1 MTENLRKEYE
11 LVKEKYDELVS
22 AVSELVQV
30 RESSDVKIMKPYN
43 ELRDELHVV
52 NMDKVSQE
60 RFDWWKIEY
69 NAMIHKRV
77 WDDTSFTV
85 ERHMDYWR
93 VVLFKDEKLY
103 SDDLFNS
110 YMNRVLCSLGMTFD
124 FGTVDS
130 QLSFDEF
137 RKACELTDDELY
149 DTLAI
154 AKAKIEQIQNSDLV
168 ALIDFSNK
176 LRTSV
181 ETKAKESCCDYI
193 FGERSY

>member
-1 MTENLRKEYE
+1 MTRQE
-11 LVKEKYDELVS
+11 LESKYDELVS
-22 AVSELVQV
+22 AARELVQG
-30 RESSDVKIMKPYN
+30 RENSDVKIMKPYN

-77 WDDTSFTV
+77 WGDTPFTV

-110 YMNRVLCSLGMTFD
+110 YMSRVLCGLGMTFN
-124 FGTVDS
+124 FGTVETP
-130 QLSFDEF
+130 LSFSEF

-149 DTLAI
+149 DTLTI
-154 AKAKIEQIQNSDLV
+154 AKAKIEQMLHSDLV

-176 LRTSV
+176 LNILVKTR
-181 ETKAKESCCDYI
+181 AKESCCDYI
-193 FGERSY
+193 FGERNY

>member
-1 MTENLRKEYE
+1 MTRQE
-11 LVKEKYDELVS
+11 LESKYDELVS
-22 AVSELVQV
+22 TARELVQV
-30 RESSDVKIMKPYN
+30 RESSDVKIMKPYD

-52 NMDKVSQE
+52 NMDKTSQE

-77 WDDTSFTV
+77 WDDTPFTV

-110 YMNRVLCSLGMTFD
+110 YMNRVLCISGMTFN
-124 FGTVDS
+124 FGTVDLP
-130 QLSFDEF
+130 LSFGEF
-137 RKACELTDDELY
+137 REACELTDDKLY

-154 AKAKIEQIQNSDLV
+154 AKARIEQLLHSDLV

-176 LRTSV
+176 LNTLVKTR
-181 ETKAKESCCDYI
+181 AKESCCDYI
-193 FGERSY
+193 FGERYY

>member
-1 MTENLRKEYE
+1 MTKQGLES
-11 LVKEKYDELVS
+11 KYDELVN
-22 AVSELVQV
+22 AARELVQA
-30 RESSDVKIMKPYN
+30 RESSDVKIVKPYD

-52 NMDKVSQE
+52 NMDKTSQE

-77 WDDTSFTV
+77 WDDTPFTV

-93 VVLFKDEKLY
+93 VVLFKGEKLY

-130 QLSFDEF
+130 PLSFDEF
-137 RKACELTDDELY
+137 RMACELTDDELY
-149 DTLAI
+149 DTLTI
-154 AKAKIEQIQNSDLV
+154 AKAKIEQMLHSDLV

-176 LRTSV
+176 LNTLV
-181 ETKAKESCCDYI
+181 ETRAKESCCDYV

>member
-1 MTENLRKEYE
+1 MTRQE
-11 LVKEKYDELVS
+11 LESKYDELVS
-22 AVSELVQV
+22 VASELVQV
-30 RESSDVKIMKPYN
+30 RESSDVKIMKPYD

-77 WDDTSFTV
+77 WDDTPFTV
-85 ERHMDYWR
+85 ERQMDYWR

-110 YMNRVLCSLGMTFD
+110 YMSRVLCGLGMTFN
-124 FGTVDS
+124 FGTVETP
-130 QLSFDEF
+130 LSFSEF

-149 DTLAI
+149 DTLTI
-154 AKAKIEQIQNSDLV
+154 AKAKIEQMLHSDLV

-176 LRTSV
+176 LNILVKTR
-181 ETKAKESCCDYI
+181 AKESCCDYV
-193 FGERSY
+193 FGERYY

>member
-1 MTENLRKEYE
+1 MTRQE
-11 LVKEKYDELVS
+11 LESKYDELVS
-22 AVSELVQV
+22 AVSELVQL
-30 RESSDVKIMKPYN
+30 RESSNVKIMKPYD

-52 NMDKVSQE
+52 NMDKTSQE

-77 WDDTSFTV
+77 WDDTPFTV

-103 SDDLFNS
+103 SDDLFTS
-110 YMNRVLCSLGMTFD
+110 YMNRVLCSLGMTFN

-130 QLSFDEF
+130 TLSFGEF

-149 DTLAI
+149 DTLTI
-154 AKAKIEQIQNSDLV
+154 AKAKIEEMLHSDLV

-176 LRTSV
+176 LNTLV
-181 ETKAKESCCDYI
+181 ETRVKESCCDYV

>member
-1 MTENLRKEYE
+1 MTRQE
-11 LVKEKYDELVS
+11 LESNYDELVS
-22 AVSELVQV
+22 AARELVKA
-30 RESSDVKIMKPYN
+30 RESSDIKIVKPYD

-52 NMDKVSQE
+52 NMDKTSQE

-77 WDDTSFTV
+77 WDDTPFTV

-93 VVLFKDEKLY
+93 VVLFKNEKLY

-130 QLSFDEF
+130 PLSFDEF

-149 DTLAI
+149 DTLTI
-154 AKAKIEQIQNSDLV
+154 AKAKIEQMLHSDLV

-176 LRTSV
+176 LNTLV
-181 ETKAKESCCDYI
+181 EMRAKESCCDYV

>member
-1 MTENLRKEYE
+1 MT
-11 LVKEKYDELVS
+11 VKTLEKQYDELVN
-22 AVSELVQV
+22 AASELVQA
-30 RESSDVKIMKPYN
+30 RESSDVKIMKPYD

-85 ERHMDYWR
+85 ERQMDYWR
-93 VVLFKDEKLY
+93 LVLFKDEKLY
-103 SDDLFNS
+103 SDDLFTS
-110 YMNRVLCSLGMTFD
+110 YMSRVLCGLGMTFD

-130 QLSFDEF
+130 PLSFVEF
-137 RKACELTDDELY
+137 RKACKLTDDELY
-149 DTLAI
+149 DTLAV
-154 AKAKIEQIQNSDLV
+154 AKAKIEQMLNSDLV

-176 LRTSV
+176 LNTLV
-181 ETKAKESCCDYI
+181 ETRAKESCCDYI
-193 FGERSY
+193 FGERNY

>member
-1 MTENLRKEYE
+1 MVTLEIL
-11 LVKEKYDELVS
+11 EKQYDELVG
-22 AVSELVQV
+22 AVSELVQL
-30 RESSDVKIMKPYN
+30 RESSDVKIMKPYD

-77 WDDTSFTV
+77 WDDTPFTV
-85 ERHMDYWR
+85 ERQMDYWR

-110 YMNRVLCSLGMTFD
+110 YMNRVLCSLGMTFN

-130 QLSFDEF
+130 PLSFGEF
-137 RKACELTDDELY
+137 REACELTDDELY
-149 DTLAI
+149 DSLAV
-154 AKAKIEQIQNSDLV
+154 AKAKIEQMLHSDLV

-176 LRTSV
+176 LNTLVKTR
-181 ETKAKESCCDYI
+181 AKESCCDYI
-193 FGERSY
+193 FGERNY

>member
-1 MTENLRKEYE
+1 MTRQE
-11 LVKEKYDELVS
+11 LESKYDELVS
-22 AVSELVQV
+22 VASELVQV
-30 RESSDVKIMKPYN
+30 RESSDVKIMKPYD

-77 WDDTSFTV
+77 WDDTPFTV
-85 ERHMDYWR
+85 ERQMDYWR

-110 YMNRVLCSLGMTFD
+110 YMSRVLCGLGMTFN
-124 FGTVDS
+124 FGTVETP
-130 QLSFDEF
+130 LSFSEF

-149 DTLAI
+149 DTLTI
-154 AKAKIEQIQNSDLV
+154 AKAKIEQMLHSDLV

-176 LRTSV
+176 LNILVKTRD
-181 ETKAKESCCDYI
+181 KESCCDYI
-193 FGERSY
+193 FGERNY

>member
-1 MTENLRKEYE
+1 MTRQE
-11 LVKEKYDELVS
+11 LESKYDELVS
-22 AVSELVQV
+22 VASELVQV
-30 RESSDVKIMKPYN
+30 RESSDVKIMKPYD

-77 WDDTSFTV
+77 WDDTPFTV
-85 ERHMDYWR
+85 ERQMDYWR

-110 YMNRVLCSLGMTFD
+110 YMSRVLCGLGMTFN
-124 FGTVDS
+124 FGTVETP
-130 QLSFDEF
+130 LSFSEF
-137 RKACELTDDELY
+137 RKACELTDDELH
-149 DTLAI
+149 DTLTI
-154 AKAKIEQIQNSDLV
+154 SKAKIEQMLHSDLV

-176 LRTSV
+176 LNILVKTR
-181 ETKAKESCCDYI
+181 AKESCCDYI
-193 FGERSY
+193 FGERNY

>member
-1 MTENLRKEYE
+1 MTRQESES
-11 LVKEKYDELVS
+11 KYDELVS
-22 AVSELVQV
+22 AVSELVQL
-30 RESSDVKIMKPYN
+30 RESSDVKIMKPYD
-43 ELRDELHVV
+43 ELRDELQVV
-52 NMDKVSQE
+52 NMDKTSQE

-77 WDDTSFTV
+77 WDDTPFTV

-103 SDDLFNS
+103 SDDLFTS
-110 YMNRVLCSLGMTFD
+110 YMNRVLCSLGMTFN

-130 QLSFDEF
+130 TLSFGEF

-149 DTLAI
+149 DTLTI
-154 AKAKIEQIQNSDLV
+154 AKAKIEEMLHSDLV

-176 LRTSV
+176 LNTLV
-181 ETKAKESCCDYI
+181 ETRAKESCCDYV

>member
-1 MTENLRKEYE
+1 MTRQE
-11 LVKEKYDELVS
+11 LESKYDELVS
-22 AVSELVQV
+22 AARELVQV
-30 RESSDVKIMKPYN
+30 RESSDVKIMKPYD

-77 WDDTSFTV
+77 WDDTPFTV
-85 ERHMDYWR
+85 ERQMDYWR

-110 YMNRVLCSLGMTFD
+110 YMSRVLCGLGMTFN
-124 FGTVDS
+124 FGTVETP
-130 QLSFDEF
+130 LSFSEF

-149 DTLAI
+149 DTLTI
-154 AKAKIEQIQNSDLV
+154 AKAKIEQMLHSDLV

-176 LRTSV
+176 LNILVKTR
-181 ETKAKESCCDYI
+181 AKESCCDYI
-193 FGERSY
+193 FGERNY

>member
-1 MTENLRKEYE
+1 MTRQE
-11 LVKEKYDELVS
+11 LESKYDELVS
-22 AVSELVQV
+22 IARELVKA
-30 RESSDVKIMKPYN
+30 RESSDVKIMKPYD
-43 ELRDELHVV
+43 EIRDELHVV

-77 WDDTSFTV
+77 WDDTPFTV

-93 VVLFKDEKLY
+93 VILFKDEKLY

-110 YMNRVLCSLGMTFD
+110 YMSRVLCGLGMTFN
-124 FGTVDS
+124 FGTVETP
-130 QLSFDEF
+130 LSFSEF

-149 DTLAI
+149 DTLAM
-154 AKAKIEQIQNSDLV
+154 AKLKIEQMLHSDLV

-176 LRTSV
+176 LNILVKTR
-181 ETKAKESCCDYI
+181 AKESCCDYI
-193 FGERSY
+193 FGERNY

>member
-1 MTENLRKEYE
+1 MTRQE
-11 LVKEKYDELVS
+11 LESKYDELVS
-22 AVSELVQV
+22 AARELVQG
-30 RESSDVKIMKPYN
+30 RENSDVKIMKPYD

-93 VVLFKDEKLY
+93 VVMFKDEKLY
-103 SDDLFNS
+103 GDDLFDS
-110 YMNRVLCSLGMTFD
+110 YMNRVLCSLGMTFN
-124 FGTVDS
+124 FGTVETP
-130 QLSFDEF
+130 LSFSEF

-149 DTLAI
+149 DTLTI
-154 AKAKIEQIQNSDLV
+154 AKAKIEQMLHSDLV

-176 LRTSV
+176 LNTLVKTR
-181 ETKAKESCCDYI
+181 AKESCCDYI

>member
-1 MTENLRKEYE
+1 MVVTIEVL
-11 LVKEKYDELVS
+11 EKQYNELVS
-22 AVSELVQV
+22 IARELVQT

-43 ELRDELHVV
+43 KLRDELHVV

-77 WDDTSFTV
+77 WDDTPFTV

-93 VVLFKDEKLY
+93 VVLFEDEKLY

-110 YMNRVLCSLGMTFD
+110 YMNRVLCSLGVTFN

-130 QLSFDEF
+130 PLIFDEF
-137 RKACELTDDELY
+137 RKACELGDNELC
-149 DTLAI
+149 DTLAV
-154 AKAKIEQIQNSDLV
+154 AKAKIEQMMNSDLV

-176 LRTSV
+176 LKTLV

>member
-1 MTENLRKEYE
+1 MVE
-11 LVKEKYDELVS
+11 VKTLETQYDELVN
-22 AVSELVQV
+22 AASELVQV
-30 RESSDVKIMKPYN
+30 RESSDVKIMKPYD

-52 NMDKVSQE
+52 NMDKTSQE

-77 WDDTSFTV
+77 WGDTPFTV

-110 YMNRVLCSLGMTFD
+110 YMNRVLCSLGMTFE
-124 FGTVDS
+124 FGTIDS
-130 QLSFDEF
+130 LLSFGEF
-137 RKACELTDDELY
+137 RKRCKLDDNELY
-149 DTLAI
+149 DTLVV
-154 AKAKIEQIQNSDLV
+154 AKLKIEQMLNSDLV
-168 ALIDFSNK
+168 ALINFSNK
-176 LRTSV
+176 LRTLV

-193 FGERSY
+193 FGERYY

>member
-1 MTENLRKEYE
+1 MTRQE
-11 LVKEKYDELVS
+11 LESKYDELVS
-22 AVSELVQV
+22 AARELVQG
-30 RESSDVKIMKPYN
+30 RENSDVKIMKPYN

-77 WDDTSFTV
+77 WGDTPFTV

-110 YMNRVLCSLGMTFD
+110 YMNRVLCGLGMTFT
-124 FGTVDS
+124 FGTVEIP
-130 QLSFDEF
+130 LSFSEF
-137 RKACELTDDELY
+137 RKTCELTDDELY
-149 DTLAI
+149 DTLTI
-154 AKAKIEQIQNSDLV
+154 AKAKIEQMLHSDLV
-168 ALIDFSNK
+168 AIIDFSNK
-176 LRTSV
+176 LNILVKTR
-181 ETKAKESCCDYI
+181 AKESCCDYI
-193 FGERSY
+193 FGERNY

>member
-1 MTENLRKEYE
+1 MTRQE
-11 LVKEKYDELVS
+11 LESKYDELVS
-22 AVSELVQV
+22 AARELVQG
-30 RESSDVKIMKPYN
+30 RENSDVKIMKPYD

-93 VVLFKDEKLY
+93 VVMFKDEKLY
-103 SDDLFNS
+103 SDDLFDS
-110 YMNRVLCSLGMTFD
+110 YMNRVLCSLGMTFN
-124 FGTVDS
+124 FGTVETP
-130 QLSFDEF
+130 LSFSEF

-149 DTLAI
+149 DTLTI
-154 AKAKIEQIQNSDLV
+154 AKAKIEQMLHSDLV

-176 LRTSV
+176 LNTLVKTR
-181 ETKAKESCCDYI
+181 AKESCCDYI

>member
-1 MTENLRKEYE
+1 MVI
-11 LVKEKYDELVS
+11 VKTLEKQYDELVS

-30 RESSDVKIMKPYN
+30 RESSDVKIMKPYD

-77 WDDTSFTV
+77 WDDTPFTV

-103 SDDLFNS
+103 SDGLFNS

-124 FGTVDS
+124 FGTVGS
-130 QLSFDEF
+130 PLSFDEF
-137 RKACELTDDELY
+137 RKACELTDDGLY
-149 DTLAI
+149 DTLAV
-154 AKAKIEQIQNSDLV
+154 AKAKIEQILHSDLV
-168 ALIDFSNK
+168 ALINFSNK
-176 LRTSV
+176 LNTLVKTR
-181 ETKAKESCCDYI
+181 AKESCCDYV

>member
-1 MTENLRKEYE
+1 MVTLETL
-11 LVKEKYDELVS
+11 EKQYDELVS
-22 AVSELVQV
+22 AARELVQV
-30 RESSDVKIMKPYN
+30 RESSDVKIMKPYD

-52 NMDKVSQE
+52 NMDKTSQE

-77 WDDTSFTV
+77 WDDTPFTV

-110 YMNRVLCSLGMTFD
+110 YMNRVLCSLGVTFD

-130 QLSFDEF
+130 PLSFVEF
-137 RKACELTDDELY
+137 RKACKLTDDELY
-149 DTLAI
+149 DTLAV
-154 AKAKIEQIQNSDLV
+154 AKAKIEQMLNSDLV

-176 LRTSV
+176 LTTLV
-181 ETKAKESCCDYI
+181 ETRAKESCCDYI
-193 FGERSY
+193 FGERNY